1 MRKTDLKKVYRNF
14 VYKLR
19 QLITA
24 DDNLEEL
31 AEIIGCTVSTLKG
44 WLETSDYNIKVS
56 LAQVVSIC
64 QHFEIGL
71 NEMVFV
77 PEDNQILIN
86 LRELMEV
93 SSNTSIPFEMACV
106 TLAEYM
112 SQKDY
117 DMALELLELAKSGD
131 INIISGEIIING

>member
-19 QLITA
+19 QVITA

-31 AEIIGCTVSTLKG
+31 SVIIGCTVSTLTG

-56 LAQVVSIC
+56 LAQVISIC

-71 NEMVFV
+71 NDIIFV
-77 PEDNQILIN
+77 PEENHVLIN
-86 LRELMEV
+86 LRELMDV
-93 SSNTSIPFEMACV
+93 SGSGSIPFEMACV